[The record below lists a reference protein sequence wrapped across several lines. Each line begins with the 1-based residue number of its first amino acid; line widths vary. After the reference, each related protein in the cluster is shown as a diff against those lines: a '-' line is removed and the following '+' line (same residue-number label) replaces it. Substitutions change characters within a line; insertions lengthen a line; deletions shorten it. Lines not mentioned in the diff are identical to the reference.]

1 MSKQYREPVEPEEY
15 TQCDICGGEIAG
27 DGMDHPF
34 AEDINFHEEC
44 WNNAPE
50 WVAEC
55 PPSLFNGEHSYGEY
69 IEAVRSGKCIL
80 FIEGED
86 RYPVICDNRE
96 DAEEMLC
103 EVDMANEGIDGIVIN
118 GEYHAAYMVAK
129 LHISGL
135 DED

>member
-1 MSKQYREPVEPEEY
+1 MSRQYREPVEPEEY
-15 TQCDICGGEIAG
+15 VLCDICGGEIHG
-27 DGMDHPF
+27 DGMSHPF
-34 AEDINFHEEC
+34 DDEVDFHEEC

-50 WVAEC
+50 WVEDC

-69 IEAVRSGKCIL
+69 VEAVRGEKCIL

-86 RYPVICDNRE
+86 RYPTICDNRE
-96 DAEEMLC
+96 SAEDLLC
-103 EVDMANEGIDGIVIN
+103 EMNADDSINGIVIN
-118 GEYHAAYMVAK
+118 GEYHAAYEVTK